1 MNKIN
6 YFNVID
12 FGSSKIRFA
21 SFDNKLNEKFSK
33 SEKVSLNENL
43 QNHFETINTIIKK
56 AEKKLSNHIEDIV
69 LILDSAELFTID
81 ISLMKNLDT
90 SSKINKLYESL
101 ILELNQIIS
110 SHYDKYYLSQIIMDK
125 CIVDDKKI
133 FEEFPENK
141 IIVNNLKVDF
151 KIICFSKIIIKK
163 LRDEFIKYNLNVTN
177 IFCSSYIKSQSYV
190 KKLSENKIS
199 FLDIGLRR
207 SSFFFF
213 ENKKLKIIEKIPIG
227 GQHITKD
234 ISKILE
240 ISELDAEKL
249 KKSFNKTDTEFSY
262 KNNTSKDNMIVQE
275 IINKNISLDL
285 LKKVI
290 LYRVQEIM
298 DLTFKKTKINSQNN
312 IFEGSELFL
321 IGEGSKIFNNNSFYL
336 EDRFG
341 FKSINFYTETDVKIC
356 KCGLENH
363 IINYEIPKIISKK
376 QGIFEKFF
384 NFFDI

>member
-262 KNNTSKDNMIVQE
+262 NNKTLKDNMIVQE

-298 DLTFKKTKINSQNN
+298 DLTFKKTKINSQKN

-363 IINYEIPKIISKK
+363 MINYEIPKIISKK

>member
-101 ILELNQIIS
+101 ILELNQIIR

-262 KNNTSKDNMIVQE
+262 KNKTSKDNMIVQE

-298 DLTFKKTKINSQNN
+298 DLTFKKTKINSQKN